1 MFFFF
6 FLKTCPFDM
15 FVIWI
20 STVLSGWGGEGGG
33 VESLSLSCRY
43 FLLDKEMVTFW
54 SPETT

>member
-6 FLKTCPFDM
+6 KRPVLLTC
-15 FVIWI
+15 
-20 STVLSGWGGEGGG
+20 LSFGFQQFWVGGEGGG
-33 VESLSLSCRY
+33 GGFESLSLSCRY

>member
-1 MFFFF
+1 
-6 FLKTCPFDM
+6 M

-20 STVLSGWGGEGGG
+20 STVLSGWGGGGG
-33 VESLSLSCRY
+33 GFESLSLFCRY

>member
-1 MFFFF
+1 
-6 FLKTCPFDM
+6 M

-20 STVLSGWGGEGGG
+20 STVLSGWGGGWGG

-43 FLLDKEMVTFW
+43 FQLDKEMVTFW